1 MADERAP
8 VAPERIVADLL
19 AAAGLAPSPEEI
31 AELARSYAAL
41 RAGLDS
47 LYLAEA
53 DAESPLPDWLLRGA
67 PPR

>member
-8 VAPERIVADLL
+8 VASERIVADLL

-31 AELARSYAAL
+31 AEIARGYAAL

-47 LYLAEA
+47 LYLPEA

>member
-1 MADERAP
+1 VADERAP

-31 AELARSYAAL
+31 AELARGYAAL

-47 LYLAEA
+47 LYLPEA
-53 DAESPLPDWLLRGA
+53 DAESPLPDWLLREA
-67 PPR
+67 SRR

>member
-1 MADERAP
+1 MADERVGA
-8 VAPERIVADLL
+8 APERIVADLL

-31 AELARSYAAL
+31 AELARGYAAL

-47 LYLAEA
+47 LYLPEA
-53 DAESPLPDWLLRGA
+53 DAESPLPDWLLCGA